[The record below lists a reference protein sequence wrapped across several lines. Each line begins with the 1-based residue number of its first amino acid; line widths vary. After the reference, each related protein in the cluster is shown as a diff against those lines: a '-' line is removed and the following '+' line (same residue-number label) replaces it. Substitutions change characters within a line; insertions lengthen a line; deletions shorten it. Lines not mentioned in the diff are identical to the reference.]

1 MTLKELNTVKRIL
14 ARYHFLCH
22 EYGTNDGLAFVL
34 NVWDMISERERR
46 GIRTL
51 LAFGM
56 LRSEK

>member
-1 MTLKELNTVKRIL
+1 MTLKELDNVKRIL

-34 NVWDMISERERR
+34 YVWDMISERERR

-51 LAFGM
+51 LAHGM
-56 LRSEK
+56 LRAEK